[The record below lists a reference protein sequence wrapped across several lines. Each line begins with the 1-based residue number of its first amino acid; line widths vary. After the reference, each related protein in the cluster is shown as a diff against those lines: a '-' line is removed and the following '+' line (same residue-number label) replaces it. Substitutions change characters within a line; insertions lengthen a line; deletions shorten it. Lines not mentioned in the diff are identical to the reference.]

1 MKIIVTGAGRGLG
14 QEIVKEAVGRG
25 HEVAAGLRSLDTDLD
40 PLKELQATASG
51 RLTLLELDV
60 DEEESVLKAKEA
72 MAVKWGALDALVN
85 NAGILLARERSIE
98 QLEFAAVENTFRTN
112 LLGPMKMVKHF
123 LPLLKNSA
131 RPCILNV
138 SSEAG
143 CFSWAHGRDYPYGL
157 SKAALNF
164 FSAQLRKEL
173 SPQGFAVYALHP
185 GWMRTP
191 MGGSEAPGDPADTAG
206 SILDLIEGKIA
217 ADAEAWMI
225 DREGRAMPF

>member
-1 MKIIVTGAGRGLG
+1 MKMIVTGAGRGLG
-14 QEIVKEAVGRG
+14 REIVKEAVRRG
-25 HEVAAGLRSLDTDLD
+25 HEVAAGLRSLDTNMD
-40 PLKELQATASG
+40 PLQELKDLASG

-72 MAVKWGALDALVN
+72 MAAKWGALDALVN
-85 NAGILLARERSIE
+85 NAGILLAREQSIE

-123 LPLLKNSA
+123 LPLLKNSDN
-131 RPCILNV
+131 PCILNV

-164 FSAQLRKEL
+164 FSAGLRKEL

-185 GWMRTP
+185 GWIRTP
-191 MGGSEAPGDPADTAG
+191 MGGSEAPGDPADTAQN
-206 SILDLIEGKIA
+206 ILDLIEGKIE

-225 DREGRAMPF
+225 DREGKAMPF